1 MLVEGFLQGQC
12 RPLCYAPIT
21 SHILI
26 ESEEKAVAEWAK
38 EDKGHGGG
46 EGQNETA
53 RLAWR
58 DRNAFENIDAWNVWK
73 DAVAQP
79 LKTWGGF

>member
-1 MLVEGFLQGQC
+1 MEGFLQGQG

-21 SHILI
+21 SDKLI
-26 ESEEKAVAEWAK
+26 QSEEKAATEWEK

-46 EGQNETA
+46 EGQKDSS

-58 DRNAFENIDAWNVWK
+58 DRNPFENIDEWNVWK